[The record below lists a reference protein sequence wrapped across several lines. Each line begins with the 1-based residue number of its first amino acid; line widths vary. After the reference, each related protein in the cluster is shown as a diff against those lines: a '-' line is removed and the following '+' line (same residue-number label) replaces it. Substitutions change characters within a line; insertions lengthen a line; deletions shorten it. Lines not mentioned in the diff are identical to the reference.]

1 MSEAKAPARRYIAA
15 LTGMRGVAAFL
26 VFLYH
31 YEALHPG
38 IRLDLAVPLI
48 GPVLQFPLGFG
59 SVGVDVF
66 FVLSGFLLT
75 LPFARSAL

>member
-1 MSEAKAPARRYIAA
+1 MGMNPGKNSLESATGDQRYIAS
-15 LTGMRGVAAFL
+15 LTGMRGIAAFL

-48 GPVLQFPLGFG
+48 GRIL
-59 SVGVDVF
+59 
-66 FVLSGFLLT
+66 
-75 LPFARSAL
+75 